1 MRGDHPKPL
10 ETRHVP
16 SVARESAMLEAKEPR
31 GSLRRPIKGETS
43 NSRIA
48 PFINEINH
56 HKEAT
61 MACYCSYK
69 VRYRGRLVE
78 IGLRYGR
85 YNGAI
90 VREGKPLAF
99 SDPDT
104 WQLSRETKKL
114 LRMFRRQVPKTG
126 CCP

>member
-1 MRGDHPKPL
+1 
-10 ETRHVP
+10 
-16 SVARESAMLEAKEPR
+16 
-31 GSLRRPIKGETS
+31 
-43 NSRIA
+43 
-48 PFINEINH
+48 
-56 HKEAT
+56 

-78 IGLRYGR
+78 IGLRYGC

-99 SDPDT
+99 SDPYTCED
-104 WQLSRETKKL
+104 LSRDTKKL